1 MTPPHQKASAFL
13 AVEVNTEGDVQ
24 LEDHEEDDLSPQTPL
39 SLPAVESGDSSQ
51 KSNTS
56 AAHTEAEE
64 ITPESDLS
72 RIPRRIWIVTTAAL
86 PWRTGTAVNPLL
98 RALTLVHEGHTV
110 SLLIPWLEAVEAR
123 KALYGNK
130 DKNEWFESSTEQEAW
145 IRRYCVERCNASQ
158 TTADQ
163 LQIQFWPGVYHESF
177 GSIFPTED
185 ICSLIPRDEADVCI
199 LEEPEHLNWF
209 RVPNRQQK
217 QPQSPTSRRN
227 SAEDNDNKHGESSSP
242 KKNSGSSSPSEN
254 INTSTEGNNI
264 ESDDTATAAADVE
277 LLGWAFKFRHVVGI
291 LHTNYAD
298 YVRQYG
304 LMGTSILTAT
314 ALNSLSSMVVKAYCH
329 RVIRLSATL
338 PHLDKTKEVT
348 CNVHGVRHEFLERPA
363 VVVDEEQAT
372 TKDGAR
378 AGGSEHGS
386 TSTSQSEETPKSYAA
401 VYFIGKLIWA
411 KGFENVL
418 HVEEKYK
425 AETGEYFA
433 MDIYGGGND
442 EKEIRKAFF
451 GRHHGKFTSRSSST
465 VSDSSASSG
474 VTKEKDQKAAA
485 VFDTKVSL
493 RDQLCGFGKDT
504 VDDDN
509 DFTVNTSTATTAT
522 EQQQQTAADSEES
535 TSGRTTPVNATP
547 TTAEILATPTVAS
560 PPMSPASAATEEPP
574 SSTAETTGGETLV
587 TPLEIFGDLSGKTLS
602 TSVDTADA
610 ALKLIE
616 KGPLAFHIA
625 PAKMRFK
632 VCCKCGAASVLRMP
646 TAHGGFC
653 LCCIGHF
660 LTCSLLSFSC
670 SGEETQ
676 YRLDFWEFRTTLWC
690 EIFRITRYVLL
701 WL

>member
-1 MTPPHQKASAFL
+1 MTPPQQKASAFL

-24 LEDHEEDDLSPQTPL
+24 LEDHDEDDLSPQTPL

-56 AAHTEAEE
+56 AAKLTTEAEE

-98 RALTLVHEGHTV
+98 RALTLVQAGHTV

-130 DKNEWFESSTEQEAW
+130 DNEWFESSTEQEAW

-158 TTADQ
+158 TTVDQ
-163 LQIQFWPGVYHESF
+163 LRIQFWPGVYQESF

-209 RVPNRQQK
+209 RVPSKQQ
-217 QPQSPTSRRN
+217 QQQQAPASRRN
-227 SAEDNDNKHGESSSP
+227 SAEDNNNNHAESSSP
-242 KKNSGSSSPSEN
+242 KKSSDNSSPSEN

-264 ESDDTATAAADVE
+264 ESDDTATSTAAAADVE
-277 LLGWAFKFRHVVGI
+277 LLGWSFKFRHVVGI

-348 CNVHGVRHEFLERPA
+348 CNVHGVRHEFLERPV

-372 TKDGAR
+372 TKDGAAATVR
-378 AGGSEHGS
+378 TAGGSEHGS
-386 TSTSQSEETPKSYAA
+386 TSTSQSDETPKSYAA

-485 VFDTKVSL
+485 VFETKISL

-509 DFTVNTSTATTAT
+509 DFTVNTTTATTTT
-522 EQQQQTAADSEES
+522 EQQQQQSAAGSEES

-574 SSTAETTGGETLV
+574 SSTTETTGGGGETPV
-587 TPLEIFGDLSGKTLS
+587 TPLDIFGDLSGKTLS

-632 VCCKCGAASVLRMP
+632 VCCKCVQP
-646 TAHGGFC
+646 
-653 LCCIGHF
+653 
-660 LTCSLLSFSC
+660 
-670 SGEETQ
+670 
-676 YRLDFWEFRTTLWC
+676 
-690 EIFRITRYVLL
+690 V
-701 WL
+701 